1 MDTDAEVCLALRRA
15 LVEGVARL
23 AEGLWVLVEGR
34 VWVGGVGRPLF
45 LGGEFGAGGGRRH
58 GRVVG
63 GRGAEW
69 LRRRG

>member
-1 MDTDAEVCLALRRA
+1 
-15 LVEGVARL
+15 
-23 AEGLWVLVEGR
+23 VLVEGR